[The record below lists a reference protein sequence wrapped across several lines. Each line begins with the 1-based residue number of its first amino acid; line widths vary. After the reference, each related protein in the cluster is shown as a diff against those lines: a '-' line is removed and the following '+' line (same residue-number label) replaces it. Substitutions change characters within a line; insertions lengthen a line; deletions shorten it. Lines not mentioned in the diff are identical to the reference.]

1 MIKDISVSLRW
12 NTAIR
17 HTYKEQELFGK
28 EEKMYTFDS
37 RVRYSEIDHTGNMTL
52 PAPKVFMMTK
62 AIVAFIPLNTPFSRM
77 AKKKA
82 WILSYWQIV
91 IERLPALG
99 ERITAGT
106 FATEFKGLYG
116 NRNFVLDD
124 ARGNRLAYA
133 NSVWVFMD
141 MEKGRPARPE
151 PEDVLPYGSE
161 PALEMEYEDRKI
173 RLPEN
178 LEEKP
183 SFPVRKYHIDT
194 NEHVNNCQYVQMAL
208 EVLPEET
215 RVRQI
220 RVEYKKSAV
229 LGDVIFPKVAREEN
243 RIVTELCDENGKPY
257 AVIEIK

>member
-1 MIKDISVSLRW
+1 MTKDISVSLRW

-52 PAPKVFMMTK
+52 PALINYFQDCSTFQSEDIGLGTEVLK
-62 AIVAFIPLNTPFSRM
+62 

-178 LEEKP
+178 LE
-183 SFPVRKYHIDT
+183 
-194 NEHVNNCQYVQMAL
+194 
-208 EVLPEET
+208 VLPEET
-215 RVRQI
+215 RGRQI

>member
-1 MIKDISVSLRW
+1 MRRNLK
-12 NTAIR
+12 ACM
-17 HTYKEQELFGK
+17 E
-28 EEKMYTFDS
+28 
-37 RVRYSEIDHTGNMTL
+37 TGIL
-52 PAPKVFMMTK
+52 CSMM
-62 AIVAFIPLNTPFSRM
+62 P
-77 AKKKA
+77 
-82 WILSYWQIV
+82 
-91 IERLPALG
+91 G
-99 ERITAGT
+99 ETG
-106 FATEFKGLYG
+106 F
-116 NRNFVLDD
+116 
-124 ARGNRLAYA
+124 AYA